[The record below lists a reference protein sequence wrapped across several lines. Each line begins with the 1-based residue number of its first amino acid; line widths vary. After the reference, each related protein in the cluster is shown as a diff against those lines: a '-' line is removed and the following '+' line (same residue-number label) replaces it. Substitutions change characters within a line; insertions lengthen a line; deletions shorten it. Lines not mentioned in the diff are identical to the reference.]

1 MPFKEGRLPCKR
13 REKWRSTKL
22 AKKSGK
28 VKTENMKICFKM
40 HARAE
45 VMPNGASKVG
55 HFPPTRQNTLFFAQH
70 NAEMPSHKWWFWS
83 QVGYGNVLLHT
94 IIVKIVLRKCASHRG
109 RGAHFH
115 KKCKKMKKNMPTSI
129 TKIKL
134 FEASYGD
141 SKNELQ
147 IMIAKRPQIEKV
159 IQTLTAKGD
168 FDVTLGRLGATL
180 DVLWG
185 PFGVTGGWLGGSL
198 GTFLVYFPIVLDR

>member
-45 VMPNGASKVG
+45 VMPNRASKVG
-55 HFPPTRQNTLFFAQH
+55 HFPLTRQNILFFAQH
-70 NAEMPSHKWWFWS
+70 KAEMPSHKWWFWS
-83 QVGYGNVLLHT
+83 QFGYGNSFLHT
-94 IIVKIVLRKCASHRG
+94 IVAKTVLRKCASHRR

-115 KKCKKMKKNMPTSI
+115 KTRKKNEEKTCQQTSN
-129 TKIKL
+129 IKL
-134 FEASYGD
+134 FEARYGD

-147 IMIAKRPQIEKV
+147 IMIEKRPQIEKV
-159 IQTLTAKGD
+159 LQTFT
-168 FDVTLGRLGATL
+168 GATFFAIFSGGRGL
-180 DVLWG
+180 CGGGLKG
-185 PFGVTGGWLGGSL
+185 LMQPKVTQN
-198 GTFLVYFPIVLDR
+198 